1 MIEGILVEGL
11 IYGIMVLGVFITFR
25 VLDFP
30 DLTVDGSFPLGA
42 ALMAQCILLD
52 VNLWLGLL
60 LAFVGGVIAG
70 MVTALIHNRLKVPN
84 LLAGILTMTMLYSIN
99 IRILGNRA
107 NVPVLQ
113 HETILTKVSA
123 QLAGIIP
130 DEYILLVFFVVV
142 AIVIKVLIDM
152 FFRTDLGMTMG
163 AMGNNEQMVISQ
175 GVDPKTLKTI
185 GVGLSNGLVAVSGA
199 FAAQYLGFADVGLGQ
214 GIIISGLASVMIG
227 EFLIMKSNRIGVLT
241 LCALLGSIL
250 FHAVMY
256 LGQVLRL
263 PHQDDAQRPEPDQ
276 GHPDHRAA
284 GPDPGQETEEVPS
297 RHWWKN
303 DRVKKCLHDLQSGD
317 GQRKPG
323 HQQHQPEGQRGGL
336 HHRDRQQRR
345 REVHALQPCR
355 RHDHPDHRFHP

>member
-42 ALMAQCILLD
+42 ALMVQCILLGT
-52 VNLWLGLL
+52 NLWLALL
-60 LAFVGGVIAG
+60 VVFIGGILAGVT
-70 MVTALIHNRLKVPN
+70 TALIHNHLKVPN

-107 NVPVLQ
+107 NVPVLKQ
-113 HETILTKVSA
+113 ETVLTKVSE
-123 QLAGIIP
+123 LFSGIIP
-130 DEYILLVFFVVV
+130 DEYVLLIFFLIVV
-142 AIVIKVLIDM
+142 IIIKVLIDL

-175 GVDPKTLKTI
+175 GVSPKALKTI
-185 GVGLSNGLVAVSGA
+185 GVGLSNGLVAISGA

-241 LCALLGSIL
+241 FCAITGSIL
-250 FHAVMY
+250 FHGVMY
-256 LGQVLRL
+256 LGRYYGYIIKMAPNDLNLIKGLLIIVLL
-263 PHQDDAQRPEPDQ
+263 VITQ
-276 GHPDHRAA
+276 
-284 GPDPGQETEEVPS
+284 S
-297 RHWWKN
+297 
-303 DRVKKCLHDLQSGD
+303 KKLKKVAIKAVVD
-317 GQRKPG
+317 K
-323 HQQHQPEGQRGGL
+323 
-336 HHRDRQQRR
+336 
-345 REVHALQPCR
+345 
-355 RHDHPDHRFHP
+355 